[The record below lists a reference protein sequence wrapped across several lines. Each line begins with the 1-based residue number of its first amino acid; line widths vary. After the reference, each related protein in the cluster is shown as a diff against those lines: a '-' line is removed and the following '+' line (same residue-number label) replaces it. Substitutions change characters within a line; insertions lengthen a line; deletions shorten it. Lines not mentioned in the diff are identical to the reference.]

1 MTSELR
7 PALEVWD
14 LLWDAFTGTP
24 PQSGNP
30 NAPFEA
36 AAAVI
41 QAYGDE
47 REAKGREEQAAELAK
62 FKALAETLAKAG
74 EDLKADMIRRAE
86 WAAARRKDD
95 DIVVEAGA
103 GVWFRFNEALRQYKE
118 ARDD

>member
-62 FKALAETLAKAG
+62 FKALAETLAGALEPLKNSA
-74 EDLKADMIRRAE
+74 EAVADSLNTAVMDDAIDKAD
-86 WAAARRKDD
+86 K
-95 DIVVEAGA
+95 
-103 GVWFRFNEALRQYKE
+103 ALREYKE
-118 ARDD
+118 ARHD

>member
-47 REAKGREEQAAELAK
+47 REAKGRAEQAAELAK
-62 FKALAETLAKAG
+62 FKALAETLAGALEPFAEEWDEREFLAQRHWSFYRGASKA
-74 EDLKADMIRRAE
+74 IAE
-86 WAAARRKDD
+86 
-95 DIVVEAGA
+95 
-103 GVWFRFNEALRQYKE
+103 YKE
-118 ARDD
+118 ARDAS